1 MKMHRTQNGSTLIEV
16 MLFLSIVAIMST
28 AMVGTFI
35 SIQDA
40 RLRQQYMSEVE
51 QRGAQLLGTMT
62 KAIRGSEVILSPD
75 AGTSSATL
83 ALQMSQN
90 AVNPTIFL
98 RTSSGNIMLIQKT
111 STAALLGQ
119 RVTVTGLQFINVANA
134 SVAVSFD
141 MSVVLPTIPPRTYN
155 EHFEGVATL
164 TPKKASNGG
173 CAACSVP
180 VCSGG
185 QEQWQ
190 YCDNGTCT
198 ASTVRVGC

>member
-1 MKMHRTQNGSTLIEV
+1 MMMHRTRNGSTLIEV

-28 AMVGTFI
+28 AIVGTFI

-40 RLRQQYMSEVE
+40 RIRQQYMSEVG
-51 QRGAQLLGTMT
+51 QRGAQLLGTIT
-62 KAIRGSEVILSPD
+62 KNIRASEVILSPQTG
-75 AGTSSATL
+75 APSSTL

-90 AVNPTIFL
+90 SVNPTIFI
-98 RTSSGNIMLIQKT
+98 RTSSGNIILIQKT

-141 MSVVLPTIPPRTYN
+141 MSVMLPTIPPRTYS
-155 EHFEGVATL
+155 EHFEGTATL

-173 CAACSVP
+173 CATCSLP

-185 QEQWQ
+185 LEQWQ